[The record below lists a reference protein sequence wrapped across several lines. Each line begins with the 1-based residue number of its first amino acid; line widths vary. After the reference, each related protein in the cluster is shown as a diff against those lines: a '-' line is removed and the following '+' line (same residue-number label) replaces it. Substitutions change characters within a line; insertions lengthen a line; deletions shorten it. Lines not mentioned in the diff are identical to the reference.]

1 MVFDVISGLLGK
13 KKKSIEKKR
22 ESKRPEESVIE
33 ESSFLSKVGSKE
45 ALRKKSVS
53 KSLPL

>member
-33 ESSFLSKVGSKE
+33 AVKFLEQGRQQRSFT
-45 ALRKKSVS
+45 KKSVS